1 MKIDCKELIILLTKL
16 NNMIDGFD
24 EFFLTKNNNL
34 TIKDKLLIFLQE
46 KNLTPFELIKKL
58 GINKTNLALITAEL
72 VKQEL
77 IIKKQTSFDKRNI
90 EYVITDKGNLYIQN
104 ILNKIDEN
112 INKQL
117 KYYNNAQKINEF
129 SKSLNDILD

>member
-58 GINKTNLALITAEL
+58 GINKTNLVLITAEL

>member
-34 TIKDKLLIFLQE
+34 TIKDKLLIILQE